1 MNFRVMD
8 DMTKESPWMS
18 SSIVW
23 ALLFPLPLKI
33 LGFPLARINF
43 AQYFVPS
50 MLISGLWTFLFT
62 WIGVELRELVFK
74 GFRDLLKKK
83 LKTPQ
88 VIEIVLTGLFGLC
101 TVIFFIVLWCVWRN
115 RVKAMTE
122 QKKNNELI
130 HFHQSNI

>member
-1 MNFRVMD
+1 MD
-8 DMTKESPWMS
+8 DMTKEFPWKS

-33 LGFPLARINF
+33 MGFPLARINF

-50 MLISGLWTFLFT
+50 IPISGLWTFLFT
-62 WIGVELRELVFK
+62 WIGSELRQLVFR
-74 GFRDLLKKK
+74 GFKDLFKKK

-88 VIEIVLTGLFGLC
+88 VIEIVLAGFVGLC

-130 HFHQSNI
+130 HFHQANI

>member
-1 MNFRVMD
+1 MD
-8 DMTKESPWMS
+8 DMTKESPWTS

-50 MLISGLWTFLFT
+50 IPICGLWTFLFS
-62 WIGVELRELVFK
+62 WIGVELRQLVFR
-74 GFRDLLKKK
+74 GFGDLFKKK

-88 VIEIVLTGLFGLC
+88 VIEIVLAGLVGLC

-130 HFHQSNI
+130 HFHQVNI

>member
-18 SSIVW
+18 SSIIW

-33 LGFPLARINF
+33 LGFPLARVNF

-50 MLISGLWTFLFT
+50 IPINGLWTFLPT

-74 GFRDLLKKK
+74 GFRDLFKKK
-83 LKTPQ
+83 LKTSQ
-88 VIEIVLTGLFGLC
+88 VIEIVSTGLVGVC